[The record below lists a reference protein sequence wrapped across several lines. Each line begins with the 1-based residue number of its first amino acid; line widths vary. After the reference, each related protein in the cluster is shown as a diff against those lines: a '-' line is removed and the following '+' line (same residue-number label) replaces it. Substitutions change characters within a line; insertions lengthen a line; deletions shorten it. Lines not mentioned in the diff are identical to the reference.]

1 MTCDTG
7 HIGDGEHCVKISG
20 PKLKRFG
27 SYDVLKI
34 FPQRMTHLIN
44 QLMNYGGVCRTA
56 PATQGLLITLGL
68 LVFEKLTFKI
78 KLLFDS
84 SLLNS

>member
-20 PKLKRFG
+20 PKLKWFG

-34 FPQRMTHLIN
+34 FPRRMTHLIN
-44 QLMNYGGVCRTA
+44 EFNEISYDGDCKTA
-56 PATQGLLITLGL
+56 PATPGLLITRRAS
-68 LVFEKLTFKI
+68 I
-78 KLLFDS
+78 
-84 SLLNS
+84 N